1 MLNHRSRIQRPIH
14 STERRSSEQKNPEI
28 FHPERKSYEMFVHR
42 DLPLL
47 LDLRLEPELEELDNV
62 APEAS
67 DLLGLES
74 RDPSKL
80 LLVSFLGS
88 LDRL

>member
-1 MLNHRSRIQRPIH
+1 
-14 STERRSSEQKNPEI
+14 
-28 FHPERKSYEMFVHR
+28 MFVHR

-47 LDLRLEPELEELDNV
+47 LDLRLEPELEELDDV

-74 RDPSKL
+74 SDPSKL